1 MVLDESGLQRL
12 FAAAE
17 EALQPI
23 LLLAFDT
30 GMRKEEILAL
40 RWEQVDLDASTIEL
54 VPDDTKTNDPG
65 SSSSRSERR
74 TR

>member
-1 MVLDESGLQRL
+1 
-12 FAAAE
+12 
-17 EALQPI
+17 
-23 LLLAFDT
+23 
-30 GMRKEEILAL
+30 MRKEELLAL